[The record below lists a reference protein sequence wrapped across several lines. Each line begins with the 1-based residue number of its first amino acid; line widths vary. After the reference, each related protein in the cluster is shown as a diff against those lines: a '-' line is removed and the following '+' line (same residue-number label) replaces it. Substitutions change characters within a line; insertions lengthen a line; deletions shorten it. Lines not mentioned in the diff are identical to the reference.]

1 MSHFFRKHIL
11 NIAIL
16 LSALFVLTYL
26 FYAFLV
32 RKDSS
37 ELVYI
42 NEVCSSNL
50 RAYKDDN
57 GDHPD
62 YIELYNADDRDIDLN
77 GWKLSDSRDSGKGWT
92 MPEAVIPSGGFI
104 IINMDK
110 TESRIFPDE
119 QYFSIRKYIMTGEG
133 YTPEETGLHASFS
146 LPSKGTEL
154 FLSDPHDKLID
165 SIEIPEL
172 RYDTVYARINDGE
185 PVFDR
190 MSPSPGETNNGSE
203 TVVFPTLS
211 DPLFSAESGF
221 YDDPFMLSLTSPDG
235 GEIRYT
241 TDGSIP
247 TRDSLLYKE
256 PIRIEDISDI
266 ENVYSANKNLSVY
279 LYDYYQKKDFRLP
292 DEKVD
297 KCNVIRAAVFS
308 SDGRVSKTVTRS
320 YFVGFDRKDMY
331 DDIKVISLVSDP
343 DDLFGNEKG
352 IFVLGDIG
360 LKDLQERY
368 EESEEATAIIEENPD
383 LPLDGSVKIGDV
395 GYNRDSDGNYLQH
408 GIDWERETDMTL
420 FSNDHESVVMQ
431 QIVGLRIKGNSSR
444 QYPLKGL
451 NLYAR
456 KAYSG
461 KSVFDVPFFEGSG
474 SESGISLSAGGTDR
488 YTMTKDAFM
497 SERIRD
503 TGIDVAAGRYGEPV
517 YIFLNG
523 EFWGAYIIA
532 EKVKEDFFAQNYGVR
547 KDNVVFIKEGE
558 VEAGR
563 RDDIHYYYVFLS
575 LYEDKDFTNED
586 EYAEFCDAVDIN
598 SLMDYYSI
606 RIFSE
611 YGLDW
616 PHLNYGFWRTRDP
629 EDSPYG
635 DCKWRFVNFDNN
647 AALNYSMVDVDMVD
661 VLYNGSKFVGKDE
674 LFTALM
680 ENGGFRRDFSKKL
693 KEISEKVFSSEDALK
708 CYDKIADVMKIPVS
722 SSYNRWYG
730 SKNSY
735 GEGFYNEKT
744 EEIKLFL
751 KERGNYIQKMK

>member
-1 MSHFFRKHIL
+1 
-11 NIAIL
+11 
-16 LSALFVLTYL
+16 
-26 FYAFLV
+26 
-32 RKDSS
+32 
-37 ELVYI
+37 
-42 NEVCSSNL
+42 
-50 RAYKDDN
+50 
-57 GDHPD
+57 
-62 YIELYNADDRDIDLN
+62 
-77 GWKLSDSRDSGKGWT
+77 
-92 MPEAVIPSGGFI
+92 
-104 IINMDK
+104 
-110 TESRIFPDE
+110 
-119 QYFSIRKYIMTGEG
+119 
-133 YTPEETGLHASFS
+133 
-146 LPSKGTEL
+146 
-154 FLSDPHDKLID
+154 
-165 SIEIPEL
+165 
-172 RYDTVYARINDGE
+172 
-185 PVFDR
+185 
-190 MSPSPGETNNGSE
+190 
-203 TVVFPTLS
+203 
-211 DPLFSAESGF
+211 
-221 YDDPFMLSLTSPDG
+221 
-235 GEIRYT
+235 
-241 TDGSIP
+241 
-247 TRDSLLYKE
+247 
-256 PIRIEDISDI
+256 
-266 ENVYSANKNLSVY
+266 
-279 LYDYYQKKDFRLP
+279 KKDFRLP

-360 LKDLQERY
+360 IKNLQERY

-383 LPLDGSVKIGDV
+383 IPLDGSVKIGDV

-420 FSNDHESVVMQ
+420 FSNDHESVAMQ

-461 KSVFDVPFFEGSG
+461 KSTFDVPFFEGSG

-517 YIFLNG
+517 YVFLNG

-532 EKVKEDFFAQNYGVR
+532 EKIKEDFFADNYGVR
-547 KDNVVFIKEGE
+547 RDNVVFIKEGE

-563 RDDIHYYYVFLS
+563 SDDIHYYYAFLS
-575 LYEDKDFTNED
+575 LYEDKNFSDEH

-616 PHLNYGFWRTRDP
+616 PHLNYGFWRTKEP

-647 AALNYSMVDVDMVD
+647 AALNYDMIDVDMMD

-680 ENGGFRRDFSKKL
+680 ENEGFR
-693 KEISEKVFSSEDALK
+693 KEFEKRFKEVTGKVFSSKDALK
-708 CYDKIADVMKIPVS
+708 CYDRIANVMKIPVS
-722 SSYNRWYG
+722 SSYKRWYG
-730 SKNSY
+730 SGNSY
-735 GEGFYNEKT
+735 GEVFYNEKT
-744 EEIKLFL
+744 EKIKLFL
-751 KERGNYIQKMK
+751 KERENYIQMTK